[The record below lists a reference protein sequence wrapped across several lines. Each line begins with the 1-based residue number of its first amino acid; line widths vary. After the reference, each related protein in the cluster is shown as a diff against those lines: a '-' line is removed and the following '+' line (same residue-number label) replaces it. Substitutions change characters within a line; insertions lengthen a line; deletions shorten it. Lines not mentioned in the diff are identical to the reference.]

1 VRLLVLIDGEHH
13 PTAVRDAIVSIASG
27 GAEVAGALFCGGTE
41 KVDAG
46 ALDAAYGVPVLRPDA
61 SGDELITALAHA
73 IDHFRPDGVL
83 DLTDE
88 PVLSP
93 ADRFRLAS
101 VTLERGVT
109 FSGADFE
116 LRPPSFAE
124 VLTKPSIRVFATG
137 KRTGKT
143 AVASALARHAID
155 RGRRPVIIAVGRG
168 GPNPPRVIDAG
179 ATLDTKTLLEMV
191 DEGLHASS
199 DYVEDAL
206 TSGAT
211 TIGCVRVG
219 GGLAGATI
227 TSNVVAA
234 ARMAEERDEDLVLL
248 EGSGASIPEV
258 AASAGVVV
266 VPASLGD
273 AVSSYLNPYRLLLA
287 DLAVVT
293 MAEHGSAA
301 ATTTAAIHGSA
312 PGLDVIHVV
321 FRPEPLA
328 DVDGRKAFLC
338 TTAPQ
343 DAGSVL
349 KAHLEQEHGCEIVG
363 MTHKLSDRAALRRDL
378 SEADAHDVVLVE
390 LKAAAIDVAARTA
403 VEQGREVVFVNNAIV
418 GTDLNGETSDVAGAF
433 DKLIERSAVM
443 ERSATEAQRAT

>member
-1 VRLLVLIDGEHH
+1 VKLLVLIDGEHH
-13 PTAVRDAIVSIASG
+13 PKAVRDALEALTAG
-27 GAEVAGALFCGGTE
+27 GAQIAGALFCGGTE
-41 KVDAG
+41 KVEPGGLED
-46 ALDAAYGVPVLRPDA
+46 AYGVPVLRPDA
-61 SGDELITALAHA
+61 SADELIAALGHA
-73 IDHFRPDGVL
+73 IDHVRPDGIL

-93 ADRFRLAS
+93 SDRFRLAS
-101 VTLERGVT
+101 VALARGVT
-109 FSGADFE
+109 FGGADFD
-116 LRPPSFAE
+116 LRPVRFAE

-143 AVASALARHAID
+143 AVASALARRAID
-155 RGRRPVIIAVGRG
+155 RGRAPVIIAVGRG
-168 GPNPPRVIDAG
+168 GPNPPRVIEAG
-179 ATLDTKTLLEMV
+179 ATLDTATLLEMV
-191 DEGLHASS
+191 DQGLHASS

-219 GGLAGATI
+219 GGLAGATVS
-227 TSNVVAA
+227 SNVLAA
-234 ARMAEERDEDLVLL
+234 AKLAEGRDEDLVIL

-258 AASAGVVV
+258 AASAGLVV

-273 AVSSYLNPYRLLLA
+273 AAGAYLNPYRLLLA

-301 ATTTAAIHGSA
+301 AKTTAAIHGSA

-328 DVDGRKAFLC
+328 DVKGRKVFFC

-343 DAGSVL
+343 DVGSVL
-349 KAHLEQEHGCEIVG
+349 TAHLEHEHGCHVAGIS
-363 MTHKLSDRAALRRDL
+363 HHLSDRAKLREDL
-378 SEADAHDVVLVE
+378 SGAPEHDVLLVE
-390 LKAAAIDVAARTA
+390 LKASAIDVAAREA
-403 VEQGREVVFVNNAIV
+403 SSAGREVVFVNNV
-418 GTDLNGETSDVAGAF
+418 LMGTDVAAAF
-433 DKLIERSAVM
+433 DRLIDRSASAPE
-443 ERSATEAQRAT
+443 ER

>member
-1 VRLLVLIDGEHH
+1 VKLLVLIDGEHH
-13 PTAVRDAIVSIASG
+13 PKAVRDALEALTAG
-27 GAEVAGALFCGGTE
+27 GAQIAGALFCGGTE
-41 KVDAG
+41 KVEPGGLED
-46 ALDAAYGVPVLRPDA
+46 AYGVPVLRPDA
-61 SGDELITALAHA
+61 SADELIAALGHA
-73 IDHFRPDGVL
+73 IDHVRPDGIL

-93 ADRFRLAS
+93 SDRFRLAS
-101 VTLERGVT
+101 VALARGVT
-109 FSGADFE
+109 FGGADFD
-116 LRPPSFAE
+116 LRPVRFAE

-155 RGRRPVIIAVGRG
+155 RGRAPVIIAVGRG
-168 GPNPPRVIDAG
+168 GPNPPRVIEAG
-179 ATLDTKTLLEMV
+179 ATLDTATLLEMV
-191 DEGLHASS
+191 DQGLHASS

-219 GGLAGATI
+219 GGLAGATVS
-227 TSNVVAA
+227 SNVLAA
-234 ARMAEERDEDLVLL
+234 AKLAEGRDEDLVIL

-258 AASAGVVV
+258 AASAGLVV

-273 AVSSYLNPYRLLLA
+273 AAGAYLNPYRLLLA

-301 ATTTAAIHGSA
+301 AKTTAAIHGSA

-328 DVDGRKAFLC
+328 DVKGRKVFFC

-343 DAGSVL
+343 DVGSVL
-349 KAHLEQEHGCEIVG
+349 TAHLEHEHGCHVAGIS
-363 MTHKLSDRAALRRDL
+363 HHLSDRAKLREDL
-378 SEADAHDVVLVE
+378 SGAPEHDVLLVE
-390 LKAAAIDVAARTA
+390 LKASAIDVAAREA
-403 VEQGREVVFVNNAIV
+403 SSAGREVVFVNNV
-418 GTDLNGETSDVAGAF
+418 LMGTDVAAAF
-433 DKLIERSAVM
+433 DRLIDRSASAPE
-443 ERSATEAQRAT
+443 ER